1 MAKEFP
7 MTQHTH
13 ATDSLALVDNP
24 IDNVVQPDFKP
35 QRTRKLAFGIF
46 AVVLLL
52 VALGATA
59 YWFLIASRYVSTDNA
74 YTAVELAAVSPAV
87 DGIVQTITVV
97 DTQSVKAGDIL
108 VILDDTDA
116 RLALAQA
123 EAELGQAE
131 RRVRSYYANGEG
143 LAAQVS
149 SREAVQ
155 RQVAA
160 QLTVARADLE
170 RATLDYQRRQ
180 ALANSGSV
188 SGEELSNARTLLATA
203 QANLAAAEAAQA
215 QSKADRLSVVG
226 SKKANAAQTEHTTV
240 DNHPEVA
247 LARAK
252 RDRARIDLQRT
263 IIRAPSD
270 GVIARRQVQLG
281 QRVQIGATLMS
292 IVPQHEMHVDA
303 NFKEGELQQVQ
314 LGQAVE
320 VIADRYGHDVI
331 YHGVVSGLSGGTG
344 SAFAMIPAQNATGNW
359 IKVVQ
364 RLPVRIA
371 LNPDE
376 LAEQPL
382 QVGLSMQVT
391 IDTAS
396 KSGRDPVTAMNPTR

>member
-46 AVVLLL
+46 ALVLLL

-155 RQVAA
+155 RQVNHRGDEQRDGHETRKHRNGDPVGRLLCRLSEITTGCCRHTRKQQSEQAGDAA
-160 QLTVARADLE
+160 TQESSPHFWFASLMI
-170 RATLDYQRRQ
+170 
-180 ALANSGSV
+180 S
-188 SGEELSNARTLLATA
+188 ELS
-203 QANLAAAEAAQA
+203 
-215 QSKADRLSVVG
+215 
-226 SKKANAAQTEHTTV
+226 
-240 DNHPEVA
+240 
-247 LARAK
+247 
-252 RDRARIDLQRT
+252 
-263 IIRAPSD
+263 
-270 GVIARRQVQLG
+270 
-281 QRVQIGATLMS
+281 
-292 IVPQHEMHVDA
+292 
-303 NFKEGELQQVQ
+303 
-314 LGQAVE
+314 
-320 VIADRYGHDVI
+320 
-331 YHGVVSGLSGGTG
+331 
-344 SAFAMIPAQNATGNW
+344 
-359 IKVVQ
+359 
-364 RLPVRIA
+364 
-371 LNPDE
+371 
-376 LAEQPL
+376 
-382 QVGLSMQVT
+382 
-391 IDTAS
+391 
-396 KSGRDPVTAMNPTR
+396 

>member
-1 MAKEFP
+1 
-7 MTQHTH
+7 MTQHTQ
-13 ATDSLALVDNP
+13 AAESLVL
-24 IDNVVQPDFKP
+24 IDNIVQPQFKQ
-35 QRTRKLAFGIF
+35 QRTRKLAFGLF
-46 AVVLLL
+46 ALVLLL
-52 VALGATA
+52 IALGVTA
-59 YWFLIASRYVSTDNA
+59 YWFWIASRYVTTDNA
-74 YTAVELAAVSPAV
+74 YSSVEMAAVSPAI
-87 DGIVQTITVV
+87 DGTVQTVTVV

-116 RLALAQA
+116 RLALDQA
-123 EAELGQAE
+123 RAELGQAE

-143 LAAQVS
+143 LAAQVA
-149 SREAVQ
+149 SREAAQ

-160 QLTVARADLE
+160 QLTVAHADLD

-203 QANLAAAEAAQA
+203 KANLAAAEAAQA
-215 QSKADRLSVVG
+215 QSKADRLSVIS

-240 DNHPEVA
+240 EDHPEVA

-252 RDRARIDLQRT
+252 FERARIDLQRT

-281 QRVQIGATLMS
+281 QRVNIGATLMS
-292 IVPQHEMHVDA
+292 IVPLHDMHVDA
-303 NFKEGELQQVQ
+303 NLKEGELQRVQ
-314 LGQAVE
+314 IGQPVE
-320 VIADRYGHDVI
+320 VVADRYGHEVV

-364 RLPVRIA
+364 RLPVRIT
-371 LNPDE
+371 LNPEDLVE
-376 LAEQPL
+376 MPL
-382 QVGLSMQVT
+382 QVGLSMQVK
-391 IDTAS
+391 IDTAPKAATS
-396 KSGRDPVTAMNPTR
+396 HVTAMNPTH